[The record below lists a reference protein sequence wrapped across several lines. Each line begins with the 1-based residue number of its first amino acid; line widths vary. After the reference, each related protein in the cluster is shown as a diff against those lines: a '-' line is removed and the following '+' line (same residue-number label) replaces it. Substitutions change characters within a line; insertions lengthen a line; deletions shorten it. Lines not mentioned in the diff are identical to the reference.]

1 MVTVS
6 GGVLIF
12 AIADRYLHDQHKF
25 PKPVAAELRRAIR
38 LHKFDNE
45 SNIPSAIKH
54 YRLALEEAA
63 KQNMDTTSDEVTG
76 IQIQLAGAY
85 EEIDRPEKAVS
96 IYSGILRGLKLQM
109 ASLADKNE
117 REDLL
122 RLTRRAI
129 AVSIKLGNSFLD
141 AGKSKEA
148 ESHLVWAVE
157 QLARDLQRQSQLSP
171 TTQQAN
177 NTLGGS
183 MTPEEIGATFEALGT
198 FYQQQKK
205 PRLVVPLYLKALE
218 MMNPPTCHSSVLSSR
233 MAILISLTYD
243 VVSNI
248 AAAMADEF
256 QLQNAKGS
264 EAPQLLNDAMKWAK
278 RAISQASVIPADKYT
293 EECESSCLSATVLF
307 TIIAALLISGSSTW
321 G

>member
-25 PKPVAAELRRAIR
+25 PKPVAAELRRAVR
-38 LHKFDNE
+38 VHKFDKE
-45 SNIPSAIKH
+45 PNIPTAIKH

-63 KQNMDTTSDEVTG
+63 KESMDPTSDEVTG

-109 ASLADKNE
+109 ASLANKDE
-117 REDLL
+117 RDDLL

-129 AVSIKLGNSFLD
+129 AVSIKLGNSFLE

-157 QLARDLQRQSQLSP
+157 QLAKDLQGQNQLPP
-171 TTQQAN
+171 TAQHSN
-177 NTLGGS
+177 NTRGFS

-198 FYQQQKK
+198 FYQQQQK

-218 MMNPPTCHSSVLSSR
+218 IMNPPTCHSSVLSTR
-233 MAILISLTYD
+233 MATKITLTND

-248 AAAMADEF
+248 AAAMADEY

-264 EAPQLLNDAMKWAK
+264 EAPQQLLNDAMKWAK
-278 RAISQASVIPADKYT
+278 RAISQANVIPADKYT
-293 EECESSCLSATVLF
+293 EECETCCLSATVILYYHCQVTKF
-307 TIIAALLISGSSTW
+307 V
-321 G
+321 